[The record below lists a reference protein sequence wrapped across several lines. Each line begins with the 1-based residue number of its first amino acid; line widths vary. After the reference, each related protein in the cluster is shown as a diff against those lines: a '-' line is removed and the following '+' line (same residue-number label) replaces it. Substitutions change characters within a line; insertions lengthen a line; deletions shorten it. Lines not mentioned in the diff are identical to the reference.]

1 MSADYYYRRKLTAK
15 DMMPAIGAGIAA
27 GLAGFY
33 VVQLLIQRTPL
44 VPEGELLRASRLR
57 DRDIDVYDVEGDRT
71 LPRSE
76 RVRGRRL
83 TGGPMADEVP
93 DAPSPGPIKG

>member
-1 MSADYYYRRKLTAK
+1 MSADYYYRRRLSAK
-15 DMMPAIGAGIAA
+15 DMLPAIGAGIAA

-44 VPEGELLRASRLR
+44 VPEGKLLRAGRLR
-57 DRDIDVYDVEGDRT
+57 ERDVDAHDTDGDRT

-76 RVRGRRL
+76 RLRGRRL
-83 TGGPMADEVP
+83 TGGPAAGDVP
-93 DAPSPGPIKG
+93 ELPSAGPIKG

>member
-1 MSADYYYRRKLTAK
+1 MSADYYYRRRLSAK
-15 DMMPAIGAGIAA
+15 DVLPAIGAGIAA

-44 VPEGELLRASRLR
+44 VPEGKLLKASRLPER
-57 DRDIDVYDVEGDRT
+57 DLDAFDEEGDRT
-71 LPRSE
+71 LPRSD

-83 TGGPMADEVP
+83 TGGAMSDEVP
-93 DAPSPGPIKG
+93 DAPSPGPVTG